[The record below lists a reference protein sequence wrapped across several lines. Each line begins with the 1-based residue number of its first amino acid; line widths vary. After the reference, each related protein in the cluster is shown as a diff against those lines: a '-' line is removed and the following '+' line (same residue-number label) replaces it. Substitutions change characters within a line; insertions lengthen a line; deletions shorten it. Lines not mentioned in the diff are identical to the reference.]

1 MQAGGDVVASVG
13 EVERCAVQVTLD
25 QAEEVALFGVLDE
38 VGIVGGPVDGEDG
51 KVGCGVDG
59 GTEHGGD
66 FGALGDDDQ
75 VVGCQGRTRGQL
87 RKGDA
92 CRMETGSD

>member
-13 EVERCAVQVTLD
+13 KIERCAVQVTLD

-38 VGIVGGPVDGEDG
+38 VGVGRGAVDREDG
-51 KVGCGVDG
+51 KVGRGVDG

-66 FGALGDDDQ
+66 FGALGDDNQ
-75 VVGCQGRTRGQL
+75 VVGCGRATSLVSVECVQV
-87 RKGDA
+87 GDL
-92 CRMETGSD
+92 GD